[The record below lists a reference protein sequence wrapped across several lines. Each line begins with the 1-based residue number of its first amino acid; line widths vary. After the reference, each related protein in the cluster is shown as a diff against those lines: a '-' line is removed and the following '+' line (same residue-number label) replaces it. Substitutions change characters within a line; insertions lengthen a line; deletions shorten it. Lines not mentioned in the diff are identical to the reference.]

1 MPSHSRQRHTD
12 AQSNTQRCSI
22 FSRFPHASLRGVTV
36 SPSTAMSQS
45 LEVAERR
52 RESRANSKQSR
63 TGYTKILFLTPKI
76 TREGRNG
83 NSCTNPIG
91 ECRWLDCVAQ
101 TAREES
107 AARCGL
113 VRLARKEPSAST
125 AAAVQGRERTARG
138 APSSAPYHQKLRTV
152 RAPVH
157 GRAPSAT
164 RLPVGGTAAV
174 ELPLCSSAQNRAARR
189 DGTNRKGPS
198 TRPATSCSARLLS
211 AQASSR
217 SPREAGSSV
226 PAAAASASRASC
238 GGHAGRGGPAE
249 QGEGRGEGEGVDG
262 ALAPRARGRGASP
275 APPARRRAAS
285 AARGT
290 RRAAAC
296 PPRPKPLRR

>member
-1 MPSHSRQRHTD
+1 MLHILEVPSRLSQGCH
-12 AQSNTQRCSI
+12 
-22 FSRFPHASLRGVTV
+22 GVTIDRHEPK
-36 SPSTAMSQS
+36 SRGRS
-45 LEVAERR
+45 ERR
-52 RESRANSKQSR
+52 RVTRVESKFCYFVFTFSGPQNA
-63 TGYTKILFLTPKI
+63 KI
-76 TREGRNG
+76 TRKGRNG
-83 NSCTNPIG
+83 DSCTTPIG

-101 TAREES
+101 TEREES
-107 AARCGL
+107 AAPSGL

-174 ELPLCSSAQNRAARR
+174 EPPLCSSAQNRAARR
-189 DGTNRKGPS
+189 DGTNWKGPS